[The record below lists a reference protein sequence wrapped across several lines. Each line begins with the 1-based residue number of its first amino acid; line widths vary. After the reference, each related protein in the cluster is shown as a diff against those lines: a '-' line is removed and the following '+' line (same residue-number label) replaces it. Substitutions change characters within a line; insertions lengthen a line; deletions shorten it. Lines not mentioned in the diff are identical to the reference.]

1 MRFLRSVNAAESWV
15 GSKQSRTV
23 YRASTELLQPFMR
36 YPGIWPATFQFPDKD
51 QQFWA
56 PITTNRY
63 WRDPALTTKI
73 DPRNTRFFF
82 GRWQAVGRLKDQV
95 RFQQG

>member
-1 MRFLRSVNAAESWV
+1 
-15 GSKQSRTV
+15 
-23 YRASTELLQPFMR
+23 MR

-73 DPRNTRFFF
+73 DPRNKRFFF
-82 GRWQAVGRLKDQV
+82 GRWQTVGRLKDQG
-95 RFQQG
+95 RFQQGLKRDNPQPLSYGEMSEVRRAMPRVALAPSGSV